1 MNNII
6 IDKKLAL
13 EYIIDTLRASK
24 KKLEFVKHA
33 KYHH

>member
-13 EYIIDTLRASK
+13 EYIRDTLRASK
-24 KKLEFVKHA
+24 KKIRIC
-33 KYHH
+33 